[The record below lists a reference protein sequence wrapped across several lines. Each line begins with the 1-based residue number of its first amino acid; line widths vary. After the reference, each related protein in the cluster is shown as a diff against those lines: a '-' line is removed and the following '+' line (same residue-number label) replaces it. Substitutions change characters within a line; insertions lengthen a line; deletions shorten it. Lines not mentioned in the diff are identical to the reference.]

1 MQHFG
6 WARADVAQVLRDG
19 QGIFREGVAFP
30 ALVKLDFSDKKDEF
44 GRRGQDG
51 KGNGMSRNRSFAAL
65 LMNKLIAMATFWQEA
80 AD

>member
-30 ALVKLDFSDKKDEF
+30 ALVK
-44 GRRGQDG
+44 
-51 KGNGMSRNRSFAAL
+51 GNGMSRNRSFAAL
-65 LMNKLIAMATFWQEA
+65 LMNKLIAKATFWQEA